1 MSAAEEKL
9 AAAATTN
16 THPTARHP
24 KPIRIFHYP
33 KIVFIFPTLVVSIIC
48 WLGMLMIKDQTIR
61 PSQRSTAAAEKQ
73 TQAEANAKVIPDAPD
88 FNSTQNKLALLFLV
102 TFALNMLILSF
113 DFPRF
118 TVVAGV
124 LVGTTVLFFL
134 LWLSFIMD
142 WLRPLVRAFD
152 NLFLVANAAFYGV
165 FALILAMMYAIIL
178 VTRWLDYWEFLPNEI
193 LHHHGP
199 WSDLERYPT
208 TNLKFDKEIPD
219 IFEHFIFGSGRL
231 VFRVANENKAIVLDN
246 VMHINR
252 IEQALKQIMSRME
265 VRISPESDQDAPGA
279 P

>member
-1 MSAAEEKL
+1 MSAVDPK
-9 AAAATTN
+9 AAVADPKIAG
-16 THPTARHP
+16 RGP

-33 KIVFIFPTLVVSIIC
+33 KIVFIFPTLVVSLIC
-48 WLGMLMIKDQTIR
+48 ALGMLMIKNNTVR
-61 PSQRSTAAAEKQ
+61 PSKTNEMIAQRQEVAEENAA
-73 TQAEANAKVIPDAPD
+73 VLPDAPD

-118 TVVAGV
+118 TVVAG
-124 LVGTTVLFFL
+124 LFVGTTILFFL
-134 LWLSFIMD
+134 LWLSYLMD
-142 WLRPLVRAFD
+142 WLHPLVRALD
-152 NLFLVANAAFYGV
+152 SLYLVANSTFYLV
-165 FALILAMMYAIIL
+165 FAFILMFMYGIIL

-199 WSDLERYPT
+199 WSDLERFPT

-219 IFEHFIFGSGRL
+219 IFEHFLFGSGRL
-231 VFRVANENKAIVLDN
+231 IFHVANEQKSIVLDN

-252 IEQALKQIMSRME
+252 KEQALKQIMSRME
-265 VRISPESDQDAPGA
+265 VRISQEPPETGA